1 MKTRKEINN
10 FYDALEIHNKM
21 KTETTFS
28 KVAIKVNTGINTG
41 DFVFRCIN
49 NIGEEK
55 DLRIGCAEF
64 EAINSP
70 TERVLCFH
78 ALHGVFTAG
87 KPFEIL
93 SRRWEASTK

>member
-1 MKTRKEINN
+1 MTMKASEQ
-10 FYDALEIHNKM
+10 LETM
-21 KTETTFS
+21 KIKTTFT
-28 KVAIKVNTGINTG
+28 KVAVKVTTNISTG

-55 DLRIGCAEF
+55 DLRIDCAEF

-70 TERVLCFH
+70 AERVLYFH

-93 SRRWEASTK
+93 SRKWEASTK

>member
-1 MKTRKEINN
+1 
-10 FYDALEIHNKM
+10 M
-21 KTETTFS
+21 KTETTFT
-28 KVAIKVNTGINTG
+28 KVVTKIKTNISTGY
-41 DFVFRCIN
+41 FVFRCVN
-49 NIGEEK
+49 NRGQAE

-64 EAINSP
+64 ESINSP
-70 TERVLCFH
+70 AERVLCFH

>member
-1 MKTRKEINN
+1 
-10 FYDALEIHNKM
+10 M
-21 KTETTFS
+21 KTETTFT
-28 KVAIKVNTGINTG
+28 KVVTKIKTNISTGY
-41 DFVFRCIN
+41 FVFRCVN
-49 NIGEEK
+49 NRGQAE

-64 EAINSP
+64 EFINSP
-70 TERVLCFH
+70 AERVLCFH